1 VRSRIS
7 ADKKKMDKA
16 ERGDGVEIR
25 GLRFRGGSVC
35 GDEIDI
41 VPFRFFILLLS
52 LIS

>member
-35 GDEIDI
+35 GDDI
-41 VPFRFFILLLS
+41 AIAPFRFFIMLFR
-52 LIS
+52 